1 MAARTRSRGSGDGID
16 GAVLETGLGSTG
28 AVLETD
34 APETGRRRPDVGSAA
49 SGAGAIEPRASRAQ
63 EGLPRCRT
71 AGEASGGTRAD
82 FEFCARWR
90 AASVADGDAPKV
102 STNAK
107 PGTVAKPTGVSVGRS
122 THQVVQLRLES
133 AGRQCAAHAESAG

>member
-1 MAARTRSRGSGDGID
+1 MAARTRGRGSGDGID

-28 AVLETD
+28 AIVEAD
-34 APETGRRRPDVGSAA
+34 APETGKRRPDVGNAA
-49 SGAGAIEPRASRAQ
+49 SGTGAIQPRASGAQ

-71 AGEASGGTRAD
+71 AGEAAGGTRAD
-82 FEFCARWR
+82 FEFCARCR

-107 PGTVAKPTGVSVGRS
+107 PGTVAKPTRESVGRS
-122 THQVVQLRLES
+122 TH
-133 AGRQCAAHAESAG
+133 

>member
-1 MAARTRSRGSGDGID
+1 MAARTRGRGSGDGID

-28 AVLETD
+28 AILEAD
-34 APETGRRRPDVGSAA
+34 APETRRRRPDVGNAT
-49 SGAGAIEPRASRAQ
+49 SGTGTIEPRTSGAQ

-71 AGEASGGTRAD
+71 AGEAAGGTRAD
-82 FEFCARWR
+82 SEFCTRCR

-107 PGTVAKPTGVSVGRS
+107 PGTVAKPTGKFTGRS
-122 THQVVQLRLES
+122 TH
-133 AGRQCAAHAESAG
+133 